1 MFETMF
7 ERATIFS
14 AIAAFIFFGIVGIK
28 YMNLI
33 KSKEQVT
40 QTSFNPSN
48 EHNILF
54 SSLEEAH

>member
-33 KSKEQVT
+33 QGKEQVT
-40 QTSFNPSN
+40 QTSFN
-48 EHNILF
+48 IKK
-54 SSLEEAH
+54 